1 MVKSFT
7 LSLLL
12 FISVFS
18 CNAFQSK
25 KVGGPFENAEFMYF
39 GMPENIAS
47 SDTTLGWFGK
57 GQKLIITGKILKA
70 DGKTPAPNVIVYY
83 YHTDTEGHYSSRKD
97 MDQRAARHG
106 HLRGWV
112 KSDAEGKYAIYTIRP
127 AAYPNRSDPA
137 HIHPT
142 ILEPQIN
149 TPYYTDALVFDD
161 DILLTTAK
169 RKAMDNRAGSGIL
182 RVLMKGDIQIAE
194 HNFILGL
201 NIPNYPKKESPEI
214 NSGRSIGEDLFSF
227 TPYHAWGP
235 DMGTTTC
242 PICKYGRY
250 QGVLYFAGANTDWME
265 VKAWLRYL
273 EAESFKRQEYLKT
286 FFICTAKEREEV
298 NAKLVRIGKELGLRK
313 VSLTTVPSYAD
324 RESEVYLNEINPLA
338 NNTFIIYRN
347 SNVVAKFI
355 ELSPT
360 ESNYKLMSEALDNT
374 KGDYMHLAPPRHK

>member
-1 MVKSFT
+1 M
-7 LSLLL
+7 
-12 FISVFS
+12 
-18 CNAFQSK
+18 AFQSSQ
-25 KVGGPFENAEFMYF
+25 VGGPFENAEFMYF

-47 SDTTLGWFGK
+47 SDTTLGWFGE
-57 GQKLIITGKILKA
+57 GQKLVITGKILKA
-70 DGKTPAPNVIVYY
+70 DGRTPAPNVIVYY
-83 YHTDTEGHYSSRKD
+83 YHTDTEGYYSSRTD

-112 KSDAEGKYAIYTIRP
+112 KSDADGNYSIYTVRP
-127 AAYPNRSDPA
+127 AAYPKRSDPA

-182 RVLMKGDIQIAE
+182 RVLMKGNIQIAE

-201 NIPNYPKKESPEI
+201 NIPNYPTTKSDSIK
-214 NSGRSIGEDLFSF
+214 SGRAIGEDVFSF

-235 DMGTTTC
+235 DQGTTTC

-250 QGVLYFAGANTDWME
+250 QGVLYFAGDNTDSAE
-265 VKAWLRYL
+265 VKAWLQFL
-273 EAESFKRQEYLKT
+273 ERESFKREQYLKV
-286 FFICTAKEREEV
+286 FFTCTTERQEGV
-298 NAKLVRIGKELGLRK
+298 NAKLVQIGRSLGLRK
-313 VSLTTVPSYAD
+313 VSLTTVASYSD
-324 RESEVYLNEINPLA
+324 RASEIYLNEINPSA
-338 NNTFIIYRN
+338 RNTFIIYKH

-360 ESNYKLMSEALDNT
+360 ENNFKLISETLDNI
-374 KGDYMHLAPPRHK
+374 KGDYMHLAPPKHK